1 MPRGRTYDPRSTSGL
16 TSDQLRSVA
25 LIPGL
30 PQTFLAI
37 LENLREF
44 LVFWKLKNSLNRC
57 DRSTIFK

>member
-44 LVFWKLKNSLNRC
+44 LVFGN
-57 DRSTIFK
+57 F